1 MFFARLAYEDPGNR
15 RDILADSLQRAGAA
29 AVMTVH
35 NDNVVAQ
42 GHYPHR
48 IHFFGRT
55 LVNLDFRHNRDH
67 FDTQVLRAASVEACV
82 AVVLRLQP
90 GRADAVPYCGV
101 L

>member
-29 AVMTVH
+29 AVMTIH

-42 GHYPHR
+42 GYYPHR